1 MAGAIVKLF
10 CLDHFCRESIEDINT
25 LCKKERSIDLC
36 IMLQMFSEI
45 NTILQMITIIK
56 YDLCGSVDALPL
68 RMAEQSLL
76 RSSEKVHWLAKL
88 CRRRWDTC

>member
-1 MAGAIVKLF
+1 
-10 CLDHFCRESIEDINT
+10 
-25 LCKKERSIDLC
+25 
-36 IMLQMFSEI
+36 
-45 NTILQMITIIK
+45 MITIIK